1 MEPMRPTFSVSPDSP
16 AARCAA
22 AVNAQREQIFT
33 DLSELV
39 AFRSVHAEVL
49 AMTQEGHA
57 AHPEHKEN
65 VESYDAAAA
74 WVEDKLTE
82 LGFDAKTIHC
92 ADKSQAVFA
101 EKPGAPGAPTVLLYS
116 HFDVVSPGDET
127 EWDHPPFQL
136 TEVDGRWAARG
147 AADCKGA
154 VVMHLAALRALR
166 TLEAQDGALD
176 RTSES
181 EHACGIKVIVE
192 GSEENGG
199 AGLRELVREQPDLL
213 EADAIFIADTGNA
226 EVGQPSLVT
235 MLRGS
240 AQVRVRVETLHSP
253 AHSGKFGGAAPDA
266 VAALIR
272 ALDSLRDEE
281 GRTTIDG
288 LDCRAQWTGQPY
300 PEERFRADAGVL
312 GGVETLGGDED
323 SVADL
328 VWARPAVTVTGF
340 SSAPVEQ
347 AVNAVPAHAEAQL
360 NLRVPPELGLNTREA
375 AEVLVRHIENHVPW
389 GARVTADILSA
400 SQFFTADVH
409 GDALTLLE
417 ETLTNSYGRETALVG
432 TGGSIPLTVELS
444 QAYPGADI
452 ALFGV
457 QDAAADIHSPTES
470 VDPSEIVHIAAAEAE
485 FLARFGR

>member
-22 AVNAQREQIFT
+22 AVYAQREQIFT

-49 AMTQEGHA
+49 SE
-57 AHPEHKEN
+57 EN

-92 ADKSQAVFA
+92 ADTSQAVFA
-101 EKPGAPGAPTVLLYS
+101 EKPGTPGAPTVLLYS
-116 HFDVVSPGDET
+116 HFDVVSPGDEA
-127 EWDHPPFQL
+127 EWEHPPFQL

-166 TLEAQDGALD
+166 GLE
-176 RTSES
+176 TSES

-240 AQVRVRVETLHSP
+240 AQVRVRVETLYSP

-340 SSAPVEQ
+340 SSAPVER
-347 AVNAVPAHAEAQL
+347 AVNAVPAHAEAQI

-470 VDPSEIVHIAAAEAE
+470 VDPSEIVRIAAAEAE
-485 FLARFGR
+485 FLSRFGR